1 MDDQT
6 LVREGFRKLLELEP
20 DFVVAGMAADGEAA
34 LSAMRQLSEEGR
46 LPDVIL
52 MDVRMPRMNGIEAT
66 REIKRRWPDVPVVI
80 LTTFDD
86 MELIREGLRAGALG
100 YSLKDITAEQ
110 LSLTVRL
117 AASGQVLLQP
127 EIAGKLFASFAE
139 PDRQEVAIHQ
149 QPLPDST
156 STAARGLV
164 ETLTEREREILSLVA
179 RGASNREIAEALFL
193 TEGTVKNHMTSI
205 FSKIGAR
212 DRIQAALKAQQMK
225 LG

>member
-1 MDDQT
+1 VDDQT

-20 DFVVAGMAADGEAA
+20 DFVVAGTAADGQAA
-34 LSAMRQLSEEGR
+34 LGALYRLAGEGR

-52 MDVRMPRMNGIEAT
+52 MDIRMPHMNGIEAT
-66 REIKRRWPDVPVVI
+66 REVKKNWPGVHVVI

-86 MELIREGLRAGALG
+86 MELIREGLSAGALG

-110 LSLTVRL
+110 LALTVRL
-117 AASGQVLLQP
+117 AATGQVLLQP
-127 EIAGKLFASFAE
+127 EIAGKLFASFASPE
-139 PDRQEVAIHQ
+139 RLEAPVSE
-149 QPLPDST
+149 PLPPT
-156 STAARGLV
+156 PAPAARGQG
-164 ETLTEREREILSLVA
+164 ETLTEREREILGLVA
-179 RGASNREIAEALFL
+179 KGASNREIAEALFL